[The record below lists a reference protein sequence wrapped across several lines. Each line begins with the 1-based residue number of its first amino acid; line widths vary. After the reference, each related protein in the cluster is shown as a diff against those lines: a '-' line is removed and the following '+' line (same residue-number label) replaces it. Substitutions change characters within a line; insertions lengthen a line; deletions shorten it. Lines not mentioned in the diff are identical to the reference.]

1 MLLSTNGVVQTA
13 GVDGGFT
20 IDNSSTPADYYG
32 SVRFI
37 VDVFNEPVPQTKI
50 KGTFSGSG
58 VKVFA
63 AMPSDSTFEVPLS
76 AQSSTELTIS
86 EDFISKWGAAIGRV
100 RILVVDGE
108 YISEWKDWDF
118 RA

>member
-1 MLLSTNGVVQTA
+1 MAITGDMVKISMVINGRDVNRALAV
-13 GVDGGFT
+13 T
-20 IDNSSTPADYYG
+20 IVKSANTT
-32 SVRFI
+32 V
-37 VDVFNEPVPQTKI
+37 E
-50 KGTFSGSG
+50 GTFSGSG

-86 EDFISKWGAAIGRV
+86 KDFIAKWGAAIGRV